1 MTVSD
6 NLFIKFRK
14 HFCRFLIP
22 ISFSIN
28 PLFLFIF
35 SEKLNAQTITLTCN
49 IKSHFKNLGDVVWS
63 DSEGDWELE
72 INQKRRTLVKK
83 RSVFYEGKTHN
94 IKFDFSIINQDEN
107 KIIAISDQR
116 TSIKGGPYI
125 SALTFDLISKKIS
138 SSNIISDYRGVA
150 FTNRY
155 GKCF

>member
-1 MTVSD
+1 M
-6 NLFIKFRK
+6 FIKFRK
-14 HFCRFLIP
+14 DFCRFLIP
-22 ISFSIN
+22 VSFLTY

-49 IKSHFKNLGDVVWS
+49 IKSHFKNSGDVVWS
-63 DSEGDWELE
+63 DLEDDWELE

-83 RSVFYEGKTHN
+83 TSVFYEGKTHN